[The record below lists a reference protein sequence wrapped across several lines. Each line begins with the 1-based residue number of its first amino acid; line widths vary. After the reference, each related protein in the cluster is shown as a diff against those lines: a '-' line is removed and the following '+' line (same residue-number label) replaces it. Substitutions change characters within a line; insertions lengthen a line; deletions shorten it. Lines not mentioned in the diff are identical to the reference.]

1 LDHPDGASG
10 GCGQQSEKGR
20 DPEKR
25 PLIHFSYLHG
35 MEKEHHYSVSMVWTG
50 NRGEGTKNYRA
61 FSRDH
66 IVQVS
71 GKADIAGSSDPS
83 FRGSPDRYNPEEL
96 LVSSISACHM
106 LWYLH
111 LCSVNNI
118 IVTGY
123 RDQAKGIMLEG
134 DDGGGRFKEV
144 GRNPLI
150 TLTEAAMI
158 GRATELHEEA
168 HRLCFIANSV
178 NFPVKH
184 KPVFE
189 VR

>member
-1 LDHPDGASG
+1 
-10 GCGQQSEKGR
+10 
-20 DPEKR
+20 
-25 PLIHFSYLHG
+25 
-35 MEKEHHYSVSMVWTG
+35 MEKEHHYSVTVVWTDK
-50 NRGEGTKNYRA
+50 GEGTKNYRA

-96 LVSSISACHM
+96 LVSSLSACHM

-111 LCSVNNI
+111 LCSVNH
-118 IVTGY
+118 IVVTSY
-123 RDQAKGIMLEG
+123 RDEAKGRMMEKP
-134 DDGGGRFKEV
+134 DGSGFFKEV
-144 GRNPLI
+144 ELNPHI
-150 TLTEAAMI
+150 TLTEASMI
-158 GRATELHEEA
+158 ERATELHEEA
-168 HRLCFIANSV
+168 NRMCFVANSV
-178 NFPVKH
+178 NFPITH

>member
-1 LDHPDGASG
+1 
-10 GCGQQSEKGR
+10 
-20 DPEKR
+20 
-25 PLIHFSYLHG
+25 

-50 NRGEGTKNYRA
+50 NKGEGTKNYRA

-96 LVSSISACHM
+96 LVSSISSCHM

-118 IVTGY
+118 VVTGY
-123 RDQAKGIMLEG
+123 RDQAKGTMIENP
-134 DDGGGRFKEV
+134 DGSGFFRAVEL
-144 GRNPLI
+144 NPFI
-150 TLTEAAMI
+150 TLTDSSMT
-158 GRATELHEEA
+158 GRATELHEDA
-168 HRLCFIANSV
+168 HRMCFIANSV
-178 NFPVKH
+178 NFPISH

-189 VR
+189 IQELPLNS